1 MTKDGCELECFINA
15 DCVSYSF
22 GTNVTAGEK
31 RGTVCELSDS
41 TADIH
46 PGDVKNRTGFSYT
59 PAEVRLLSTPNSL
72 GSIVFHSQTKK

>member
-1 MTKDGCELECFINA
+1 MTKDDCELECFMNA

-59 PAEVRLLSTPNSL
+59 AAEVRLLSTPNSQYAL
-72 GSIVFHSQTKK
+72 LSRL